1 MNKMSK
7 FFEKYR
13 IYKKAGRVLVSEGSS
28 PLRISKILSNTPI
41 ANGEYILVGVYTI
54 NGKEEETTKIEI
66 PSFKTGL
73 IVPDIYAIGSNY
85 VTGRYEGITPNK
97 ISLMVNDERQQIVKL
112 SEELTSKKQFRYYK
126 QGIKASDQVKI
137 TLYYESLEVG
147 TSDVVLQSAYS
158 MSMTANE
165 MKAILDEKNVDYKA
179 SDTKE
184 TLLSL
189 LQENESNN

>member
-1 MNKMSK
+1 MSK
-7 FFEKYR
+7 FFEKFR
-13 IYKKAGRVLVSEGSS
+13 IYKKEGRVLISEGSS

-54 NGKEEETTKIEI
+54 NGKEEETTEIEI

-73 IVPDIYAIGSNY
+73 IVPDVYAIGSNY

-97 ISLMVNDERQQIVKL
+97 ISLTVNNERQQIVKL

-126 QGIKASDQVKI
+126 QGIKSSDRVKV
-137 TLYYESLEVG
+137 TLYCEHLELG

-189 LQENESNN
+189 LKENESNN